1 MVMCGNARQKYH
13 LMQFLVF
20 SEEKINDLSVIQ

>member
-13 LMQFLVF
+13 LMQFLVYY
-20 SEEKINDLSVIQ
+20 EKINDLSVNQ